1 MDIAL
6 VVFQTV
12 SIGTQVIVRYRN
24 LSAFSNG
31 NGDLISVYG
40 HDIEYDGIF
49 SVEELKLFEIKFVFH
64 VVPPQSTNL
73 YQTEYSTSISRVS

>member
-1 MDIAL
+1 MRWRL
-6 VVFQTV
+6 VKCETVKMLVFYN
-12 SIGTQVIVRYRN
+12 GY
-24 LSAFSNG
+24 LSTFGNG
-31 NGDLISVYG
+31 NGDLVPVNR